1 MRYTK
6 RTLFVGLFL
15 FATLTCNAQLLWR
28 ISGKD
33 LPGDSFLFGTKHD
46 EAIGFCD
53 NRPGFDE
60 AFRSVGQAYFEI
72 AFKDI
77 PETADP
83 RASQFMPNGKSLT
96 SLYDKEQ
103 MSVVLDYI
111 ARVTGVRY
119 GQVNFTPRGL
129 SVFLQS
135 FLARKA
141 FPDKNPET
149 DMLMEETLQ
158 SRAEAM
164 GIPVHGLETF
174 AFQMDFLY
182 GKSLEEQAMELLE
195 SLKSPASDPDSLVA
209 NMRALAKAYENE
221 DLAVL
226 EQLFSPQRPTSF
238 ATELLDDRNA
248 TWIPIMTAAMN
259 ERPTFFAVGAGHL
272 LGENG
277 LISLLRK
284 QGYTLTPVPVQ

>member
-1 MRYTK
+1 MNVHK
-6 RTLFVGLFL
+6 RALVVGLL
-15 FATLTCNAQLLWR
+15 SLATLTCNAQLLWR
-28 ISGKD
+28 ISGSG

-46 EAIGFCD
+46 EAIDFCD

-60 AFRSVGQAYFEI
+60 AFRSVGQTYFEI

-77 PETADP
+77 PKTTDP
-83 RASQFMPNGKSLT
+83 RVSQFMPNGKSLT

-149 DMLMEETLQ
+149 DLLMEETLQ
-158 SRAEAM
+158 GRAEAL
-164 GIPVHGLETF
+164 GIPVHGLETYE
-174 AFQMDFLY
+174 FQMDFLY
-182 GKSLEEQAMELLE
+182 GKSLEEQAAELLE

-209 NMRALAKAYENE
+209 KMRALAKAYENE
-221 DLAVL
+221 DLAAL
-226 EQLFSPQRPTSF
+226 EQLFFPGRPTSF
-238 ATELLDDRNA
+238 ATQLLDDRNA
-248 TWIPIMTAAMN
+248 TWLPVMMAAMR
-259 ERPTFFAVGAGHL
+259 ECPTFFAVGTGHL
-272 LGENG
+272 LGDNG

-284 QGYTLTPVPVQ
+284 QGYTLTPVL

>member
-1 MRYTK
+1 MKNYK
-6 RTLFVGLFL
+6 RALVVGLL
-15 FATLTCNAQLLWR
+15 SLSTLTCNAQLLWR
-28 ISGKD
+28 ISGSG
-33 LPGDSFLFGTKHD
+33 LPGDSILFGTKHD
-46 EAIGFCD
+46 ETIAFCD

-77 PETADP
+77 PETMDP

-103 MSVVLDYI
+103 MSVILDYI

-129 SVFLQS
+129 SIFLQS
-135 FLARKA
+135 FLSRKA

-158 SRAEAM
+158 SRADAL
-164 GIPVHGLETF
+164 GIPVHGLETYE
-174 AFQMDFLY
+174 FQMDFLY
-182 GKSLEEQAMELLE
+182 GKSLEEQAAELLE

-221 DLAVL
+221 DLAAL
-226 EQLFSPQRPTSF
+226 EQLLSPQRPTSF

-248 TWIPIMTAAMN
+248 TWIPIMMAAMK

-284 QGYTLTPVPVQ
+284 QGYILTPVQ